1 MKIKLSA
8 LLNLIAFVLSFG
20 GGFIFYRIELD
31 SIQQK
36 TDEYAALINHLVWSY
51 NKEAVSSFLQGALAN
66 REHLQIVIRE
76 PSGDIFAE
84 IVQKNRKHAI
94 FPWWHNE
101 LTFKDD
107 IEYKGENLGT
117 FELTIHDH
125 ERSAQFVCLII
136 FIFLHIGIQFIIM
149 YLNSRKKN
157 LELEKQI
164 IQSEKMAAIGT
175 MGAGIAHEIN
185 NPLTIVMGHAY
196 LLQETVIK
204 KYQNDPMLINMI
216 NKIISSVDR
225 IKKIVEHMKDFSR
238 NSSLDNRVLI
248 SVKQVIDDTLI
259 FVMPILKKNQV
270 ELSVS
275 ISEDL
280 IKIYVNR
287 IEIESVF
294 QNLLVNASDAM
305 IKKALPRK
313 ISISAKNLVETDSV
327 EITLTDNGEGIHH
340 DNINKIFDPFF
351 TTKDV
356 GKGTGLG
363 LAITKK
369 IVEKHQGTIHV
380 TSNPTAGTTFS
391 IILPRGAAE

>member
-1 MKIKLSA
+1 MKIKLSV
-8 LLNLIAFVLSFG
+8 LLNLIAFILSFG

-31 SIQQK
+31 TVQEK
-36 TDEYAALINHLVWSY
+36 TDEYASLINHLVWSY
-51 NKEAVSSFLQGALAN
+51 NREAVSSFLQGALAN

-76 PSGDIFAE
+76 PSGDVFAE
-84 IVQKNRKHAI
+84 IIQKNRKHAI
-94 FPWWHNE
+94 LPWWNSE

-107 IEYKGENLGT
+107 IEYKGEHLGS

-149 YLNSRKKN
+149 YLNSKKQN

-270 ELSVS
+270 ELTVSV
-275 ISEDL
+275 SEDL

-313 ISISAKNLVETDSV
+313 ISITAKNIIEIDSV
-327 EITLTDNGEGIHH
+327 EITLSDNGEGIHQ

-369 IVEKHQGTIHV
+369 IIEKHQGTIRV
-380 TSNPTAGTTFS
+380 KSSPTEGTTFA
-391 IILPRGAAE
+391 ITLPRGASE